1 MGRSFGLLAMM
12 IVVGVGLFLYS
23 TQARNITPDDGM
35 PAAVADVTGVRMDL
49 LALANAER
57 IFYAS
62 NARYASLDEL
72 RDLGDITRVSRP
84 NFTYSAETSESG
96 FTIIA
101 TYSGED
107 REAPRRITVD
117 HTLTIRTE

>member
-1 MGRSFGLLAMM
+1 MGRSFGFLAAM

-23 TQARNITPDDGM
+23 TQARNITREDGR

-57 IFYAS
+57 IYYATNS
-62 NARYASLDEL
+62 RYASLEEL
-72 RDLGDITRVSRP
+72 RDQGDITRISRP
-84 NFTYSAETSESG
+84 NFTYFAETTDYG
-96 FTIIA
+96 FNIIA

-107 REAPRRITVD
+107 PEAPRRIAVD
-117 HTLTIRTE
+117 QTLTIRTE

>member
-1 MGRSFGLLAMM
+1 MGRSFGFLASM
-12 IVVGVGLFLYS
+12 IVVAVGMFLYS
-23 TQARNITPDDGM
+23 TQARNIAPEDGM

-57 IFYAS
+57 TFYAT
-62 NARYASLDEL
+62 NARYAPLEEL
-72 RDLGDITRVSRP
+72 RDLGEITRVGRP
-84 NFTYSAETSESG
+84 NFTYSAETSENG

-107 REAPRRITVD
+107 LEAPRRITVD
-117 HTLTIRTE
+117 QSLTIRTE